1 MKRELDDYE
10 AKSRRET
17 NILFAFFAFMAIAL
31 VTDVYFLYNRSQERK
46 GIVPSSTKVVGRVET
61 TIQPTSTPTITKKQS
76 KKKLKVEKITDVVK
90 KKSILQEHTV
100 YHKSNYNRDNN
111 LKIAAKMLS
120 NTVILPGEEF
130 SFWNIVG
137 SISAKKGYL
146 EGLVIR
152 NGILDKGIGGGLC
165 QMGNLIH
172 WLVLHTPL
180 QVTELHHHSDALF
193 PDSKRRVPFGTGTSI
208 SYKAIDYR
216 FKNTTEYPV
225 QIRVWLDDTMLYGE
239 IRSNYPLDK
248 KYRIFEED
256 NHYSK
261 DENGVFYRNSKVYRS
276 IIDKDTK
283 EELSRELILDNHS
296 KVMYDYNLIP
306 KDQIR

>member
-1 MKRELDDYE
+1 M
-10 AKSRRET
+10 
-17 NILFAFFAFMAIAL
+17 
-31 VTDVYFLYNRSQERK
+31 
-46 GIVPSSTKVVGRVET
+46 
-61 TIQPTSTPTITKKQS
+61 
-76 KKKLKVEKITDVVK
+76 KKKRKLFCEYGPVCYKISLAKEALKKDMKDFFKGRRFARKIDKNNYKYIWKGDAKILMRNLHGVDMELQRNKVE
-90 KKSILQEHTV
+90 
-100 YHKSNYNRDNN
+100 N
-111 LKIAAKMLS
+111 LKIASKKVDGI
-120 NTVILPGEEF
+120 VIMPGEEF

-276 IIDKDTK
+276 VIDKDTK